1 MTQHRVPNIDHI
13 LDQIPGGV
21 AATDARDLIRRAYD
35 FAARAH
41 QGQRRKSGEPYIQ
54 HPLHVAYLLAEMQF
68 EPAVIAAG
76 LLHDVLEDCAVTRQQ
91 LREQFGE
98 EVLVLVEGVTK
109 LEGVEKRFKQDRE
122 RVRDLQELESLRKLL
137 VAMAEDHIGVIFIK
151 LADRLHNMRT
161 LDALPP
167 QNQQRM
173 ARETLEIFALMANR
187 LGIWRWKAELQD
199 LSFRY
204 LNPEMYQNLADLL
217 DARREERH
225 ARVEQH
231 IQRLRQALEESGVPH
246 AQIKGRP
253 KHIYSIYRKMRRKN
267 IPFSRIYDTEGLRV
281 IVDTEAQC
289 YQTLGL
295 VHHLWTPVPG
305 EFDDYIAHPKPNGYQ
320 SLHTAVIGDGGGAF
334 EIQIRTHQ
342 MDYVAEYGVAAH
354 WLYKEQEGAPVSERM
369 QEQIVQ
375 VRQSVHEITQDVR
388 DARSFIDSIRSDVF
402 EDRVYVFTPRGQII
416 DLPVGATPIDFAYYV
431 HTEVGHSC
439 RGARVNGRWTSL
451 NYKLQT
457 GDQVEVVTGKVPSPG
472 RDWLTEEL
480 GYVKTSRARQKIR
493 QWFRRQGRE
502 ENIARGRTIVERE
515 LKRLGLAQQLGV
527 EDVAALFERHYQ
539 RPEEFFAVVG
549 IGDMSGSSIADRL
562 ETFMR
567 RKAEE
572 EAKLPEPEE
581 MPPIPLPLLE
591 TTGEVEIMG
600 TGGLLTKIARCC
612 NPLPGEE
619 IVGFVTRGRGV
630 TVHRQDCPNILSLSP
645 DNRERLIEVE
655 WGKSREETFPVQVQ
669 ITVYDRSRLLHDISG
684 VMSDEDINMTSLKT
698 GNRDR
703 YNVLP
708 IYITME
714 VANLAK
720 LNRVLGKIEQ
730 LRNVIDA
737 HRIVK

>member
-1 MTQHRVPNIDHI
+1 MTQRHASTIDHI
-13 LDQIPGGV
+13 LDQIPGGI
-21 AATDARDLIRRAYD
+21 AATESRDLIRRAYD
-35 FAARAH
+35 FAACEH
-41 QGQRRKSGEPYIQ
+41 QGQWRRSGEPYIQ

-76 LLHDVLEDCAVTRQQ
+76 LLHDVLEDCEVTRQQ
-91 LREQFGE
+91 LREQFGD

-109 LEGVEKRFKQDRE
+109 LEGVEKRFKQDQE
-122 RVRDLQELESLRKLL
+122 RVHDLQELESLRKLL

-167 QNQQRM
+167 KNQQRM

-204 LNPEMYQNLADLL
+204 LNAEMSQNLADLL
-217 DARREERH
+217 DARREERQ

-231 IQRLRQALEESGVPH
+231 IKRLRLALEESGIH
-246 AQIKGRP
+246 AQIEGRP

-289 YQTLGL
+289 YQALGL

-334 EIQIRTHQ
+334 EIQIRTYQ
-342 MDYVAEYGVAAH
+342 MNYVAEYGVAAH

-369 QEQIVQ
+369 QEQIAQ
-375 VRQSVHEITQDVR
+375 VRQSVHEITQDAR
-388 DARSFIDSIRSDVF
+388 DTRSFIDSIRSDVF

-416 DLPVGATPIDFAYYV
+416 DLPMGATPIDFAYHV

-451 NYKLQT
+451 SYQLQT
-457 GDQVEVVTGKVPSPG
+457 GDQVEVVTGRVPSPG
-472 RDWLTEEL
+472 RDWLNEEL

-515 LKRLGLAQQLGV
+515 LKRLGLAPQLGV
-527 EDVAALFERHYQ
+527 EDVAELFERHYQ
-539 RPEEFFAVVG
+539 RSENFFAAVG
-549 IGDMSGSSIADRL
+549 IGDMSGDGIADRL
-562 ETFMR
+562 ETYMR
-567 RKAEE
+567 RRAEE

-581 MPPIPLPLLE
+581 TTSPPPPPPPEI
-591 TTGEVEIMG
+591 TGEIEIMG

-630 TVHRQDCPNILSLSP
+630 TVHRQDCPNILSLSS

-655 WGKSREETFPVQVQ
+655 WGMSKEETFPVQVQ
-669 ITVYDRSRLLHDISG
+669 ITVYDRARLLHDISG

-698 GNRDR
+698 GTRDR
-703 YNVLP
+703 FNVLP

-730 LRNVIDA
+730 LRNVINA
-737 HRIVK
+737 HRLVQ